1 MKAAGT
7 TLRTAA
13 VLLALLAGACG
24 KATQDGAGHGVPGP
38 SAGSGPL
45 DIPPDLDA
53 TACTATPQPGP
64 SPLRRLSGFQIKST
78 LRDLFRDAPA
88 VLEAVQIELDELGSP
103 YWSQLREPLEPPV
116 EVTIEM
122 YHRIA
127 QRAAQAGSEPA
138 SLNALTG
145 CAPLGD
151 DETACRDQFLER
163 WLGLSYRRPP
173 SEDDL
178 SEMRQVFATGR
189 ELGGGFASGVRAVLE
204 VVLQGP
210 DFLYLIEQAE
220 GDVVSGVAALG
231 SYETAARLSYFLTG
245 SMPDAELLAA
255 AQAGP
260 FSAADAEAQARRLL
274 GSPGSRLVTRHF
286 FERLLRLENVT
297 ALAEQAKYSEA
308 IAQLALEETGKF
320 VEHVTFDG
328 AGTFGAL
335 LTEPYSFMNA
345 ELAAFYG
352 QTGVAGDAFQLVPLD
367 PARRAGVLTQSAF
380 LTSTSSGGRT
390 RPVQRGLSV
399 LTKIL
404 CLELPPPPPD
414 VATPLDPTIPGPVTT
429 RQQLELAT
437 QSVACQ
443 DCHRDID
450 PIGFAFEHY
459 DAVGLWRDTEGGL
472 PIDSSGTLHETDVP
486 GAFAGAIELVQ
497 RIARS
502 EDAQACFGKNWLRY
516 SHGREPAPEDACAL
530 EQLDAA
536 ARDSGG
542 NVVELLVALAKTDQF
557 RYRMGSELEH

>member
-1 MKAAGT
+1 
-7 TLRTAA
+7 
-13 VLLALLAGACG
+13 
-24 KATQDGAGHGVPGP
+24 
-38 SAGSGPL
+38 
-45 DIPPDLDA
+45 
-53 TACTATPQPGP
+53 
-64 SPLRRLSGFQIKST
+64 
-78 LRDLFRDAPA
+78 
-88 VLEAVQIELDELGSP
+88 
-103 YWSQLREPLEPPV
+103 
-116 EVTIEM
+116 
-122 YHRIA
+122 
-127 QRAAQAGSEPA
+127 
-138 SLNALTG
+138 
-145 CAPLGD
+145 
-151 DETACRDQFLER
+151 
-163 WLGLSYRRPP
+163 
-173 SEDDL
+173 
-178 SEMRQVFATGR
+178 MRQVFATGR
-189 ELGGGFASGVRAVLE
+189 ELGGGFAGGVRAVLQ

-231 SYETAARLSYFLTG
+231 PYETASRLSYFLTG
-245 SMPDAELLAA
+245 SMPDEELLAA

-260 FSAADAEAQARRLL
+260 FSAEEMETQARRLL
-274 GSPGSRLVTRHF
+274 GSPGNRLVTRHF
-286 FERLLRLENVT
+286 FERLLRLEKIT
-297 ALAEQAKYSEA
+297 ALAEPASYTAE

-328 AGTFGAL
+328 AGTLGAL
-335 LTEPYSFMNA
+335 LTEPYSFMNG

-352 QTGVAGDAFQLVPLD
+352 HPGVAGDAFQLVPLD
-367 PARRAGVLTQSAF
+367 PAKRAGVLTQSAF

-414 VATPLDPTIPGPVTT
+414 IAIPLDPPISGPVTT

-459 DAVGLWRDTEGGL
+459 DAVGLWRDTEDGL
-472 PIDSSGTLHETDVP
+472 PIDSSGTLYETDAP
-486 GAFAGAIELVQ
+486 GAFADAIELVQ

-502 EDAQACFGKNWLRY
+502 EDAQSCFGKNWLRY
-516 SHGREPAPEDACAL
+516 SHGRELAPEDACAL
-530 EQLDAA
+530 EQLEAA

-557 RYRMGSELEH
+557 RYRLGSELQR